1 MLMLTSRSKYD
12 VQLLSARDALSRVDT
27 TAFVDLANR
36 LLEDGEYDDALLAII
51 DCTPPVRSDVF
62 PYYQDFCERNGI
74 RTGDVE
80 TAVWIL
86 LRYHLMRMA
95 DENNQAYDEFIT
107 FLQAM
112 DDCYTFFLDR
122 KRFQIGDSHDIAD
135 LFHLEM
141 QYSYHAM
148 DPELNTTNRE
158 VAIARLHRLE
168 SEMRD
173 IARVWLQRHPTD
185 TSLLNSMTMRS
196 IQILDPLL
204 PD

>member
-1 MLMLTSRSKYD
+1 MLTSRSRYD

-36 LLEDGEYDDALLAII
+36 LLEEGEYDDALVAII
-51 DCTPPVRSDVF
+51 DCQPPVRSDVF
-62 PYYQDFCERNGI
+62 PHFQDFCERNGI
-74 RTGDVE
+74 RAENVE

-86 LRYHLMRMA
+86 LRYHLTRMA
-95 DENNQAYDEFIT
+95 DENIQAYDEFIS

-112 DDCYTFFLDR
+112 DDCYTYFRER

-141 QYSYHAM
+141 QYSYHANE
-148 DPELNTTNRE
+148 PESQTTNRA
-158 VAIARLHRLE
+158 VAIARLDRLE

-185 TSLLNSMTMRS
+185 ISLLNSIAMPAT
-196 IQILDPLL
+196 QILDPLL